1 MTKFFL
7 KTSALVLFTMFMVQG
22 IHAQKAKLTY
32 DKKTDIISADN
43 VPFAKMIR
51 TPGDLIGLNKNYSI
65 QNLEGE
71 ELVFLKFTMRE
82 HWDREEQKNVSTIWY
97 EITFTQSGARASIEK
112 GMGMQKSGA
121 MKLAFQNDLIK
132 DGRIDPESEA
142 RFIHLFHGSYP
153 ETTPYESHAKV
164 VLNGNEI
171 LQEGNLIGKF
181 LVKTITSPEMI
192 EMIVLS
198 IYSADGVKIAEAEA
212 PTSNAVEWAVLTLK
226 DVKTYEFLYNA
237 PHEKENLFD
246 WLIDNDYL

>member
-7 KTSALVLFTMFMVQG
+7 KTSTLFFFVILMAQG
-22 IHAQKAKLTY
+22 IYAQKAKLSY

-43 VPFAKMIR
+43 VPFAKMVR

-71 ELVFLKFTMRE
+71 ELVFLKYTLRE

-112 GMGMQKSGA
+112 GLGMQKSGA

-132 DGRIDPESEA
+132 DGKIDPEAEA

-153 ETTPYESHAKV
+153 TSAPYESHAKV

-192 EMIVLS
+192 EMMVLS
-198 IYSADGVKIAEAEA
+198 VYSADGVKIAEAEA
-212 PTSNAVEWAVLTLK
+212 PTTNAMEWAVVTLV
-226 DVKTYEFLYNA
+226 DEKTYGFLYNA
-237 PHEKENLFD
+237 PNEKENLFD
-246 WLIDNDYL
+246 WLIDNNYL